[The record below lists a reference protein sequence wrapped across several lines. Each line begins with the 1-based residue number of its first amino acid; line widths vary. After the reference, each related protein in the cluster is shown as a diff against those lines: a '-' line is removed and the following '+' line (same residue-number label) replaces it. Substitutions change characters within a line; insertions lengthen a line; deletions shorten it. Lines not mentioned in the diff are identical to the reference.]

1 MVWFFPCKDVTGMP
15 IREQNPSSD
24 SPAYDPVSKLLIR
37 LLPGDSP
44 ATRMLRGGILDF
56 CFDFTAR
63 TAFLKGPIGA
73 GKSTIARIIGFAK
86 RLAPLKRED
95 AEQLIKNLRFSAP
108 GLIDEKV
115 MHWYVEL
122 ALTGVVETL
131 AESQLLGIGKSV
143 ATGVQER
150 IGVFELAQSGRRVA
164 DGGTAV
170 RITGGIVFL
179 DEIAELSQELQAKLL
194 PILSGGVFHRVGAE
208 SKDITFRGVTIAASW
223 KDINGRLRP
232 DLVSRLSDRV
242 IVVPGLAERGNDIL
256 SLIDGLQTD
265 LIARYR
271 AHVNELAR
279 DVAVD
284 RFWVEKA
291 DNLKPIGAEAVC
303 KLAGV
308 PWGSFGNMRGLTN
321 ALRQLLFT
329 GKSLDQVIP
338 TLETVEP
345 DNDEDESLLDRL
357 FQRKA
362 DGSGLA
368 NHVSEL
374 ERKERAKLRE
384 MLMNEDSTRTRLFT
398 HLGLDPQK
406 VRYQVQQLS
415 RSRKRRRAEV
425 QK

>member
-1 MVWFFPCKDVTGMP
+1 MP

-374 ERKERAKLRE
+374 EREERAKLRE

>member
-44 ATRMLRGGILDF
+44 ATRKLRGGILDF

-95 AEQLIKNLRFSAP
+95 AELLIKNLRFSAP

-291 DNLKPIGAEAVC
+291 DNLKPVGAEAVC
-303 KLAGV
+303 KLASI

-374 ERKERAKLRE
+374 EREERAKLRE
-384 MLMNEDSTRTRLFT
+384 MLMDEDSTRTRLFT